1 MAGVYCHR
9 DLVTLTMV
17 HLVSLQRY
25 RLASEC
31 PTRGPSVART
41 ITNSVLQVLHPS
53 LDDPLRD
60 HITGQHQKTKPSKFS
75 TRLLL
80 QVTPRWLASCGAA
93 CSPQPACL
101 CWSTGSRGGE
111 RGDPWRDFSLQA
123 PRRNLSSPPG
133 RRSNPLWAKAS
144 CQTSDGLDRTGMMAQ
159 SGASRSPREW

>member
-41 ITNSVLQVLHPS
+41 ITNTASNSVLQVLHPS

-60 HITGQHQKTKPSKFS
+60 HIAGQHQKPSKFS

-80 QVTPRWLASCGAA
+80 QVTPDG
-93 CSPQPACL
+93 SPPVERPARHSLPACAGQRAAEAEREETCGETSRCRHL
-101 CWSTGSRGGE
+101 VETSLLRQGGGATPCGQRFHARLRMVWTGLE
-111 RGDPWRDFSLQA
+111 
-123 PRRNLSSPPG
+123 
-133 RRSNPLWAKAS
+133 
-144 CQTSDGLDRTGMMAQ
+144 
-159 SGASRSPREW
+159 